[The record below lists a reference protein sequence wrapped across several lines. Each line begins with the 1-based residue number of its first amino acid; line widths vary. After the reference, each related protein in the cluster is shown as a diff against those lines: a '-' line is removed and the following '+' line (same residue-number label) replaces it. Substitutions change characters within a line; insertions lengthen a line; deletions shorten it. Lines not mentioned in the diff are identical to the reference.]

1 MKRRS
6 LLPLLAAAP
15 LLPATV
21 ARAQQAPLGP
31 SWSPDRPVRFVVGFA
46 PGGSTDTTAR
56 VVAQAIAPGL
66 GQPVVVENRTGAAGN
81 VATEHVARSAPDG
94 HTLVVASMGSHAT
107 NAALYRDLPFDVARD
122 FAPVS
127 LVALSACLLV
137 VHPSVPAHS
146 VSELVARAKASP
158 GALNCGIAGAG
169 SSQHFAA
176 ALFEHRAG
184 VRFTQVSYRGGAP
197 AMADLVSGRLDLM
210 FTPVVEAIQQVRS
223 GQVRALGTTG
233 RSAPR
238 SCRTCRRWARRC
250 PATRSAAGSGGSYR
264 PARPRRLDGQPVRAR
279 VPAHRRVDHRRV
291 HARRVHLGQQLLGG
305 EGMHLA
311 VQAARRAAG
320 PDVHLRVDD
329 PHGRQP
335 AGDRTWMVRLAIMS
349 LVFAA

>member
-1 MKRRS
+1 MERRVFLS
-6 LLPLLAAAP
+6 LLAATP
-15 LLPATV
+15 LVPTAA
-21 ARAQQAPLGP
+21 ARAQP
-31 SWSPDRPVRFVVGFA
+31 SSAGAAWNPDRPVRFVVGFA

-56 VVAQAIAPGL
+56 VVAQGIAPGL

-107 NAALYRDLPFDVARD
+107 NAALYRDLPFDVVRD

-137 VHPSVPAHS
+137 VHPSLPVRS
-146 VSELVARAKASP
+146 VAELIARAKASP

-210 FTPVVEAIQQVRS
+210 FTPVVEAIQQARS
-223 GQVRALGTTG
+223 GQVRVLGITRAE
-233 RSAPR
+233 RSAQLPE
-238 SCRTCRRWARRC
+238 
-250 PATRSAAGSGGSYR
+250 
-264 PARPRRLDGQPVRAR
+264 
-279 VPAHRRVDHRRV
+279 VPAI
-291 HARRVHLGQQLLGG
+291 AEALPGYAFTSWLGLF
-305 EGMHLA
+305 A
-311 VQAARRAAG
+311 
-320 PDVHLRVDD
+320 
-329 PHGRQP
+329 P
-335 AGDRTWMVRLAIMS
+335 AGTPAPAVARIAREVAAALRTGPTRERLEQLGYEPVGSTPEEFATFFAAELPRVAELVRLSGAS
-349 LVFAA
+349 VD

>member
-1 MKRRS
+1 
-6 LLPLLAAAP
+6 
-15 LLPATV
+15 
-21 ARAQQAPLGP
+21 
-31 SWSPDRPVRFVVGFA
+31 VVGFA

-137 VHPSVPAHS
+137 VHPSVPARD
-146 VSELVARAKASP
+146 VAELVARAKAAP

-223 GQVRALGTTG
+223 GQVRALGTTRAE
-233 RSAPR
+233 RSAQLPEVPAIAEALPGYAFTSWLGLFAPAGTPAPAVAR
-238 SCRTCRRWARRC
+238 IAREVAAALRT
-250 PATRSAAGSGGSYR
+250 G
-264 PARPRRLDGQPVRAR
+264 PARERLEQLGYEPVGSTPEDFAAFFAAELPRVAEL
-279 VPAHRRVDHRRV
+279 
-291 HARRVHLGQQLLGG
+291 
-305 EGMHLA
+305 
-311 VQAARRAAG
+311 
-320 PDVHLRVDD
+320 
-329 PHGRQP
+329 
-335 AGDRTWMVRLAIMS
+335 VRLSGAS
-349 LVFAA
+349 VD